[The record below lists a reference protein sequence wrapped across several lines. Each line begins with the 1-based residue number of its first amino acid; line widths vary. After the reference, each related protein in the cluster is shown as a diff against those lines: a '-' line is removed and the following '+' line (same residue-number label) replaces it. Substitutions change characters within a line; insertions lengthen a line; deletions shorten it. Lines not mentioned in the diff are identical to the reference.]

1 MPFRFPPSQSILS
14 SFSLNRSSH
23 FWKEN
28 SFKLQSQHK
37 MFLHLRKRLLLLE
50 IRGKLEGSMGSTF
63 PSPHFHQHPN
73 QYPISYKS
81 SSFFLREILTS
92 FVTGWFFS
100 LSMMLVPHMRW
111 PAQIHYNDKWQYYT
125 FKFSA
130 YNYHYFHQKQIGHQI
145 CILRHG

>member
-1 MPFRFPPSQSILS
+1 MS

-28 SFKLQSQHK
+28 SVKLQGGQMVPFYRKSQHE
-37 MFLHLRKRLLLLE
+37 MFWHLIKRLPLLV
-50 IRGKLEGSMGSTF
+50 IRSKLERLQDGVIFPITTF
-63 PSPHFHQHPN
+63 SAVTKS
-73 QYPISYKS
+73 ISYKLW
-81 SSFFLREILTS
+81 SFFLREILTS

-111 PAQIHYNDKWQYYT
+111 PAQIHYNDNWQYYT